1 MELLVKALSIKTMR
15 IQQFRKVVYQSVLK
29 RADAFLNL
37 LDALTVAGH
46 VNSPVA
52 LSEEAPYERK
62 FSSIFDT
69 LLQTELD
76 FDQLLQAL
84 YEYQPADAEK
94 IAGFEIYAEDT
105 TPNERSE
112 AETLEDRGSLKA
124 QKDDP
129 VRYGH
134 KYSWLVRLVNW
145 GTSWVAPVDVQRVET
160 SLTDSQV
167 GGIQVQELE
176 KRNSNPKVVVAD
188 SLYRNHFFLTAFLA
202 LKNTFALVRLRS
214 NITFFEQ
221 PKPRVKGKK
230 GAPAKHGRIFKL
242 SAPSRL
248 PDRMATFLLGEQT
261 VSLKGWNGLHL
272 KKLPG
277 LVGMVLRI
285 EFLRPDGTPR
295 YKRPIWL
302 FWSGPETTSL
312 EDLCR
317 MYLWRFSIEHCFRF
331 LKQHLGLNANQS
343 TNLVSTDQWM
353 WLCALAY
360 WQLLLM
366 RDTVE
371 NTQPAW
377 YPTQSSLDTHKRTP
391 GNVQRAALRFLVKLG
406 TPAQSTR
413 TAGKG
418 KGRPK
423 GYRPPARQRYDIVK
437 KAKSPQISANT
448 CT

>member
-1 MELLVKALSIKTMR
+1 MR
-15 IQQFRKVVYQSVLK
+15 IQQFRNAVYQSVLK
-29 RADAFLNL
+29 RADAFMNL

-69 LLQTELD
+69 LQQTEFD

-124 QKDDP
+124 QKDEI

-145 GTSWVAPVDVQRVET
+145 GSSWVAPVDVQRVET
-160 SLTDSQV
+160 SLSDSQV
-167 GGIQVQELE
+167 GGIQVQELAQ
-176 KRNSNPKVVVAD
+176 RNSNPKVVVAD
-188 SLYRNHFFLTAFLA
+188 SLYGNHLFLTAFLE

-221 PKPRVKGKK
+221 PKARAEGKK
-230 GAPAKHGRIFKL
+230 GAPSKHGRIFKL

-248 PDRMATFLLGEQT
+248 PDKMATFLLGEQT
-261 VSLKGWNGLHL
+261 VSLKAWNGLHL

-277 LVGMVLRI
+277 LVGMVLRV

-302 FWSGPETTSL
+302 FWSGPETTAL

-317 MYLWRFSIEHCFRF
+317 IYLWRFSIEHCFRF

-366 RDTVE
+366 RDDVE

-377 YPTQSSLDTHKRTP
+377 YPAQSALDPRKKTP
-391 GNVQRAALRFLVKLG
+391 GNVQRGALRFLVKLG
-406 TPAQSTR
+406 TPARSTR

-418 KGRPK
+418 KGRSK
-423 GYRPPARQRYDIVK
+423 GYRPPPRQRYDIVK
-437 KAKSPQISANT
+437 KAKSPQISAKT